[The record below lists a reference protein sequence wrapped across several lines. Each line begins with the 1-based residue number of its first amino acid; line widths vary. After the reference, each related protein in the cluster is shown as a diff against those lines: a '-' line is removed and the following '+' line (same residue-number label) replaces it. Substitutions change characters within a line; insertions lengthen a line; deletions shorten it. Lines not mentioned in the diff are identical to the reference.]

1 MSEPVENE
9 LPPLPVRGS
18 NASSLL
24 RFATQIQSALYRQA
38 KGMIGPRLGAKY
50 SASDAVQEAVVRVLQ
65 QSSAGE
71 LPHGQQGVT
80 RFRRFA
86 WALRDVIRNAVR
98 HFRREG
104 RSLDREIPWQTS
116 SSRGAPYEPARS
128 ASGLQR
134 VEQMDQRD
142 YVLSQLSEDERELL
156 ILRVEH
162 QHTFEDMA
170 VRLKCSVDAAKKR
183 FYRAASHLET
193 ILDRLEQRDDRGS
206 E

>member
-1 MSEPVENE
+1 MSETRDNDASQPRDIEHTT
-9 LPPLPVRGS
+9 
-18 NASSLL
+18 SSLL
-24 RFATQIQSALYRQA
+24 RFANQIQSALYRQA

-86 WALRDVIRNAVR
+86 RALRDVVRNAVR

-104 RSLDREIPWQTS
+104 RSLDREIPWQTT
-116 SSRGAPYEPARS
+116 SSRGAAYEPGRS

-134 VEQMDQRD
+134 VEQVDQRD
-142 YVLSQLSEDERELL
+142 YVLSQISDDERELL
-156 ILRVEH
+156 ILRVEQ
-162 QHTFEDMA
+162 QHSFEDMA
-170 VRLKCSVDAAKKR
+170 VKLQCSVDAVKKR
-183 FYRAASHLET
+183 YYRAASHLET
-193 ILDRLEQRDDRGS
+193 ILDRLEQRDDRGT